1 MSKGGGGGGT
11 STTISDLPD
20 YLKPYA
26 ERSLARA
33 ESESQ
38 RPYQTYGAQRIA
50 NQSPDT
56 LDSYQGIRDLSQ
68 SGLGGLS
75 SAASLW
81 GDSGAKA
88 GQFANYQSGNV
99 NTVFNPNAINSY
111 DVNAGQWDQNAA
123 NQYMSP
129 YINSVI
135 ERQKQGAILDWE
147 RTNAARGGDAIN
159 AGMFGGARHGVADY
173 LSQEGLNRSLQ
184 DIEASGLNQAWNQ
197 AQGMFGSDRDA
208 ALQSGLANVGNYLTA
223 QQATETGRQYGADY
237 QQQGQALNEQ
247 LAQSGAKI
255 GLAGLDAQ
263 QAAAQGLA
271 QTQQQYDDM
280 IMGRANALATIGDKQ
295 QQYDQMSMDLAYSD
309 FQNQRDQE
317 RQNLQFLNSI
327 MAGVP
332 VSGMGTVTEYNPQD
346 NMSNLIGL
354 GLGSLGAYQQYKN
367 APS

>member
-1 MSKGGGGGGT
+1 MGKGSGGGGT

-38 RPYQTYGAQRIA
+38 RPYEPYGAQRIA
-50 NQSPDT
+50 GTQGDT
-56 LDSYQGIRDLSQ
+56 QDAYQGIRDLSQ

-81 GDSGAKA
+81 GDSGQKA
-88 GQFANYQSGNV
+88 GQFANYQAGNV
-99 NTVFNPNAINSY
+99 NTSFNPNAINSAN
-111 DVNAGQWDQNAA
+111 VNAGQWDQNAA
-123 NQYMSP
+123 NQYMNP
-129 YINSVI
+129 YINNVV

-159 AGMFGGARHGVADY
+159 AGMFGGSRHGVADY
-173 LSQEGLNRSLQ
+173 LSQEGLNRGLQ

-197 AQGMFGSDRDA
+197 GQGMFSSDRDA
-208 ALQSGLANVGNYLTA
+208 AAQTGLANVGNWLTA
-223 QQATETGRQYGADY
+223 QQGTEAGRQYGADY
-237 QQQGQALNEQ
+237 QQQGEALNEQ
-247 LAQSGAKI
+247 MSQSGAKI

-263 QAAAQGLA
+263 QEAASGL
-271 QTQQQYDDM
+271 QRTQQQYDDM
-280 IMGRANALATIGDKQ
+280 IMGRTNALATIGDKQ
-295 QQYDQMSMDLAYSD
+295 QQQEQMSYDLAYSD

-332 VSGMGTVTEYNPQD
+332 VSGQGNVTQYKPQD
-346 NMSNLIGL
+346 SMSNLIGL
-354 GLGSLGAYQQYKN
+354 GISGLGAYKEYKGS
-367 APS
+367 A